1 MKNVDE
7 NKLIITPLGAG
18 LEVGRSCIVMSY
30 KGKNVMVDLYI
41 YRKSKNFLLVRLWS
55 PYEVYRARV
64 ITFF

>member
-30 KGKNVMVDLYI
+30 KGKNVMVDF
-41 YRKSKNFLLVRLWS
+41 FL
-55 PYEVYRARV
+55 
-64 ITFF
+64 F